1 MDSSSQGPTSFPP
14 TLSYISFVIGIIS
27 FIITVLNL
35 LALYANF
42 LGTIRSAPVE
52 IRDALGNLRAQLL
65 EEREALRQQ
74 TRELRNRKAQMR
86 SQQQRPLHPA
96 HAGRARSSSRN
107 GLSPRASSGNLRGG
121 NGNNQA
127 GAYALSYSEQT
138 LGLHYQTV
146 RDLWRQFKSL
156 ERPFLVRGGGGT
168 AYGRAGEAP
177 RDADAPWPDKDYN
190 FTTDEKAVQ
199 EEDIEMHG
207 GDGSNTT
214 TVFAD
219 WSAVYRCDFSHRF
232 IWWQTK
238 SDVVKLADE
247 VQRVMLRRME
257 REVTS
262 VRMMLKQLRDGGDG
276 PEEIA
281 SPRLDGGGGGAGGA
295 TTSGTRAGSRGPVPL
310 GLRRRP
316 TAENYNV
323 YESSEDSSSGTAGPR
338 SQQQQQQH
346 PHLRR
351 PDAERDHQ
359 SRGTAPHDGRQQGS
373 RPPSRGRGGPEPRYT
388 GDGWRQGQFTRVVQ
402 VSPRS
407 ANAPPPL
414 PLLEPPRP
422 SRPRTRSGYDGPPGP
437 PSPYDRR
444 W

>member
-1 MDSSSQGPTSFPP
+1 MDNSSGPTSFPV

-42 LGTIRSAPVE
+42 LGTVRSAPVE
-52 IRDALGNLRAQLL
+52 IRDVLGNLRAQLL

-86 SQQQRPLHPA
+86 SRPLHPA
-96 HAGRARSSSRN
+96 HAGRARSTSRN
-107 GLSPRASSGNLRGG
+107 GLSPRASSGNLRGA
-121 NGNNQA
+121 NT
-127 GAYALSYSEQT
+127 YALSYSEQT

-156 ERPFLVRGGGGT
+156 ERPFLVRSGS
-168 AYGRAGEAP
+168 RAEAL
-177 RDADAPWPDKDYN
+177 RNADAWAEKD
-190 FTTDEKAVQ
+190 FIDEKTIR

-207 GDGSNTT
+207 DTT
-214 TVFAD
+214 TGFAD

-232 IWWQTK
+232 IWWQSK
-238 SDVVKLADE
+238 SDIVKLADE

-257 REVTS
+257 REVTC

-281 SPRLDGGGGGAGGA
+281 SPRLDGGGGGGGA
-295 TTSGTRAGSRGPVPL
+295 TASGRAGSRGPVPL
-310 GLRRRP
+310 GMRRRP

-323 YESSEDSSSGTAGPR
+323 YESSESSSSTTGPK
-338 SQQQQQQH
+338 SQ
-346 PHLRR
+346 RR
-351 PDAERDHQ
+351 PDERDPRVHV
-359 SRGTAPHDGRQQGS
+359 AEVRQG
-373 RPPSRGRGGPEPRYT
+373 RPPSRPGPGSELRYT

-402 VSPRS
+402 VSPRG
-407 ANAPPPL
+407 NAPPI
-414 PLLEPPRP
+414 LEPPRP
-422 SRPRTRSGYDGPPGP
+422 SRPRTRSGYDVPPGP

-444 W
+444 R

>member
-1 MDSSSQGPTSFPP
+1 MDNSSGPTSFPV

-42 LGTIRSAPVE
+42 LGTVRSAPVE

-86 SQQQRPLHPA
+86 QQNRPLHPA

-121 NGNNQA
+121 QST
-127 GAYALSYSEQT
+127 YALSYSEQT

-156 ERPFLVRGGGGT
+156 ERPFLVRSGS
-168 AYGRAGEAP
+168 RAEAL
-177 RDADAPWPDKDYN
+177 RNADAWAEKD
-190 FTTDEKAVQ
+190 FIDEKTIR

-207 GDGSNTT
+207 DTT
-214 TVFAD
+214 TGFAD

-232 IWWQTK
+232 IWWQSK

-257 REVTS
+257 REVTCM
-262 VRMMLKQLRDGGDG
+262 RMMLKQLRDGGDG

-281 SPRLDGGGGGAGGA
+281 SPRFDGGGGGGGGGGA
-295 TTSGTRAGSRGPVPL
+295 TTSGRAGSRGPVPL
-310 GLRRRP
+310 GMRRRP

-323 YESSEDSSSGTAGPR
+323 YESSESSSSTTGPK
-338 SQQQQQQH
+338 SQ
-346 PHLRR
+346 RR
-351 PDAERDHQ
+351 PDERDPRVHVAEV
-359 SRGTAPHDGRQQGS
+359 REVRQG
-373 RPPSRGRGGPEPRYT
+373 RPPSRGGPELRYT

-402 VSPRS
+402 VSPRT
-407 ANAPPPL
+407 NAPPI
-414 PLLEPPRP
+414 LEPPQP

-444 W
+444 R

>member
-1 MDSSSQGPTSFPP
+1 MILQLNPDLTPFRQGLIEASVDQTLGPETSIMPGQ
-14 TLSYISFVIGIIS
+14 I
-27 FIITVLNL
+27 LNL

-42 LGTIRSAPVE
+42 LGTVRSAPVE

-86 SQQQRPLHPA
+86 SQRPLHPA

-121 NGNNQA
+121 QT
-127 GAYALSYSEQT
+127 YALSYSEQT

-156 ERPFLVRGGGGT
+156 ERPFLIRSGSRSEAVRN
-168 AYGRAGEAP
+168 
-177 RDADAPWPDKDYN
+177 ADAWAEKEFN
-190 FTTDEKAVQ
+190 IDEKTIR
-199 EEDIEMHG
+199 EDDVEMHG
-207 GDGSNTT
+207 D
-214 TVFAD
+214 TVGFAD

-257 REVTS
+257 REVTCM
-262 VRMMLKQLRDGGDG
+262 RMMLKQLRDGGDG
-276 PEEIA
+276 PEELA
-281 SPRLDGGGGGAGGA
+281 SPRLNGGGGGGGGGATA
-295 TTSGTRAGSRGPVPL
+295 SGRAGSRGPVPL
-310 GLRRRP
+310 GMRRRP
-316 TAENYNV
+316 AAENYNV
-323 YESSEDSSSGTAGPR
+323 YESSESSSSTTGPK
-338 SQQQQQQH
+338 SQ
-346 PHLRR
+346 RR
-351 PDAERDHQ
+351 PDERD
-359 SRGTAPHDGRQQGS
+359 
-373 RPPSRGRGGPEPRYT
+373 PRVHVS
-388 GDGWRQGQFTRVVQ
+388 G
-402 VSPRS
+402 VSPRT
-407 ANAPPPL
+407 NAPPI
-414 PLLEPPRP
+414 LEPPRP

-444 W
+444 R

>member
-1 MDSSSQGPTSFPP
+1 MDNSSGPTSFPP

-42 LGTIRSAPVE
+42 LGTVRSAPVE
-52 IRDALGNLRAQLL
+52 IRDALGNLRAQLM

-86 SQQQRPLHPA
+86 SQRPLHPA

-107 GLSPRASSGNLRGG
+107 GLSPRASSGNLRGQG
-121 NGNNQA
+121 GYT
-127 GAYALSYSEQT
+127 YALNYSEQT

-156 ERPFLVRGGGGT
+156 ERPFLVSSGP
-168 AYGRAGEAP
+168 RAEAL
-177 RDADAPWPDKDYN
+177 RNNDAWVEKE
-190 FTTDEKAVQ
+190 FVDEKTMR
-199 EEDIEMHG
+199 EDVEMHG
-207 GDGSNTT
+207 DSGG
-214 TVFAD
+214 FAD
-219 WSAVYRCDFSHRF
+219 WSAVYRCDFAHRF
-232 IWWQTK
+232 IWWQSK

-257 REVTS
+257 REVTCM
-262 VRMMLKQLRDGGDG
+262 RMMLKQLRDGGDG

-281 SPRLDGGGGGAGGA
+281 SPRLDGGGGGGGGGA
-295 TTSGTRAGSRGPVPL
+295 TTSGRAGSRGPVPL
-310 GLRRRP
+310 GMRRRP
-316 TAENYNV
+316 AAENYNV
-323 YESSEDSSSGTAGPR
+323 YESSESSDSTTGPK
-338 SQQQQQQH
+338 SQ
-346 PHLRR
+346 RR
-351 PDAERDHQ
+351 PDERDPRVHV
-359 SRGTAPHDGRQQGS
+359 SEVRQG
-373 RPPSRGRGGPEPRYT
+373 RPPSRAGPELRYT

-402 VSPRS
+402 VSPREY
-407 ANAPPPL
+407 PPPI
-414 PLLEPPRP
+414 LEPPRP

-444 W
+444 R

>member
-1 MDSSSQGPTSFPP
+1 MDTTSGPTSFPP

-42 LGTIRSAPVE
+42 LGTVRSAPVE
-52 IRDALGNLRAQLL
+52 IRDALGNLRAQLM

-86 SQQQRPLHPA
+86 SRPLHPA

-121 NGNNQA
+121 A
-127 GAYALSYSEQT
+127 HTYALNYSEQT

-156 ERPFLVRGGGGT
+156 ERPFLVSSG
-168 AYGRAGEAP
+168 GRAEAIRNGDEWVEKP
-177 RDADAPWPDKDYN
+177 LA
-190 FTTDEKAVQ
+190 DEKTLR
-199 EEDIEMHG
+199 EDVEMHG
-207 GDGSNTT
+207 GGGGDPGSSS
-214 TVFAD
+214 FAD
-219 WSAVYRCDFSHRF
+219 WTAFYRCDFAHRF
-232 IWWQTK
+232 IWWQSK

-257 REVTS
+257 REVTCM
-262 VRMMLKQLRDGGDG
+262 RMMLKQLRDGGEG

-281 SPRLDGGGGGAGGA
+281 SPRFDGGGGGGGGGQGGGGA
-295 TTSGTRAGSRGPVPL
+295 TTSGRAGSRGPVPL
-310 GLRRRP
+310 GMRRRP

-323 YESSEDSSSGTAGPR
+323 YESSEESSSSAAGPK
-338 SQQQQQQH
+338 SQQQQQQQ
-346 PHLRR
+346 RR
-351 PDAERDHQ
+351 PDERDPRVYV
-359 SRGTAPHDGRQQGS
+359 SEVRQG
-373 RPPSRGRGGPEPRYT
+373 RPPSRAGPQELRYT

-402 VSPRS
+402 VSPRG
-407 ANAPPPL
+407 NPPPI
-414 PLLEPPRP
+414 LEPPRP

-444 W
+444 R